1 VLNCKEA
8 DDSVRTHTMCDEI
21 EEELLA
27 NAMKHGIE
35 IHGYTEE
42 TSKEEVSKILD
53 HFRNPIKSS

>member
-1 VLNCKEA
+1 
-8 DDSVRTHTMCDEI
+8 MCDEI

-27 NAMKHGIE
+27 NAMKYGIE

>member
-1 VLNCKEA
+1 
-8 DDSVRTHTMCDEI
+8 MCDEI

>member
-1 VLNCKEA
+1 MLKCKEA
-8 DDSVRTHTMCDEI
+8 CDPVRTRTMRDEI

-42 TSKEEVSKILD
+42 T
-53 HFRNPIKSS
+53 

>member
-1 VLNCKEA
+1 MLNCKEA
-8 DDSVRTHTMCDEI
+8 DDPICTHTMCDEI